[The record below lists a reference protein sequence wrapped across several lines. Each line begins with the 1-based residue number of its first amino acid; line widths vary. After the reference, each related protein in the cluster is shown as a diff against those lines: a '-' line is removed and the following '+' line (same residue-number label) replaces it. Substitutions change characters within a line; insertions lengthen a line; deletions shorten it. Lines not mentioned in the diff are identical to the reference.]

1 MKISFN
7 IDNKLLA
14 SLVVVG
20 IAASSFFYMQP
31 IKAQAITSLSGQ
43 YGCILN
49 RNFGGMVLSGGQGT
63 NLDITGSNFM
73 MYFDFSSSPQAQVNV
88 VGLTNWGFDDYATNS
103 LTLASTALSVVSGPL
118 PNSFS
123 VKPVLGGVEVA
134 YNMMAVNGGAT
145 LLVQSLG
152 PTPPQSS
159 AEEPPATGV
168 CNKV

>member
-1 MKISFN
+1 MHFEQEFWRNGSVRRSRYEPRNHWLKLHDVFRFLFN
-7 IDNKLLA
+7 
-14 SLVVVG
+14 
-20 IAASSFFYMQP
+20 P
-31 IKAQAITSLSGQ
+31 
-43 YGCILN
+43 
-49 RNFGGMVLSGGQGT
+49 
-63 NLDITGSNFM
+63 
-73 MYFDFSSSPQAQVNV
+73 SSPQAQVNV
-88 VGLTNWGFDDYATNS
+88 VGLTNWGFDNYATDTR
-103 LTLASTALSVVSGPL
+103 TLASTALSVVPGPL